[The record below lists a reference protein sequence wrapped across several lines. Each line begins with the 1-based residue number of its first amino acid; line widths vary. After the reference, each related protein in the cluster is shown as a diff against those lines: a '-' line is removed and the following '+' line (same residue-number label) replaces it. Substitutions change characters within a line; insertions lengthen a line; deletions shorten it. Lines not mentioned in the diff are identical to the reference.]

1 MTDVFSGE
9 EKSKLKKIIMTLS
22 IAATVGLST
31 IFTGV
36 PAETVSAA
44 SKIEDLKAKSNEI
57 QSQSSAI
64 KSEINEANSQIE
76 KISAEMEKVNADIDR
91 IDLAIGDTITKITE
105 KNQQIAEKKSEIT
118 RLKSEIEVLIER
130 IEQRNELL
138 KERAR
143 SYQEGGGVVSYL
155 DVLVGAQSFGDFIDR
170 VGAVAVILE
179 ADQAIMKEH
188 NADKEALEQKKAKV
202 QTDLTD
208 LETMRQEL
216 EALKVNLD
224 SQKVQK
230 DQLMASLVQEQAQA
244 NQLVTTL
251 EEEQGILAGQ
261 AEAVKKAI
269 QLEQQKQAAAAAAAA
284 KAAAARAAAQQS
296 APSNQNAVATAPVSS
311 GTFTSP
317 TQGSI
322 TSGFG
327 YRTIFGNREFHY
339 GVDIAKRGT
348 VPVVAAADG
357 VVLRSQVMG
366 TYGNVIM
373 ISHSIDGQTYT
384 TVYAH
389 LNSRLVGNLATV
401 SKGQIIGY
409 MGSTGR
415 SSGQHLH
422 FELHRGEWNGSRSNA
437 INPVGIVPM

>member
-9 EKSKLKKIIMTLS
+9 EKSELKKTIITLS
-22 IAATVGLST
+22 MAATVGLSSL
-31 IFTGV
+31 FTGV
-36 PAETVSAA
+36 PTETVLAA

-57 QSQSSAI
+57 QSKRSGI
-64 KSEINEANSQIE
+64 ESEINEATSQIE
-76 KISAEMEKVNADIDR
+76 AISTEMEKVNADINR
-91 IDLAIGDTITKITE
+91 IDLAIGDTMTKIAE
-105 KNQQIAEKKSEIT
+105 KNQQIAEKKTEIAG
-118 RLKSEIEVLIER
+118 LKSEIEVLIER

-143 SYQEGGGVVSYL
+143 SYQEGGGMVSYL
-155 DVLVGAQSFGDFIDR
+155 DVLVGAQSFSDFIDR

-179 ADQAIMKEH
+179 ADQAIMQEH

-208 LETMRQEL
+208 LEKMRQEL
-216 EALKVNLD
+216 ETLKANLG
-224 SQKVQK
+224 SQKVEK
-230 DQLMASLVQEQAQA
+230 DQLMASLEKEEAQA
-244 NQLVTTL
+244 NQLVTSL
-251 EEEQGILAGQ
+251 EEEEDILTGQ
-261 AEAVKKAI
+261 AQAIKKAI
-269 QLEQQKQAAAAAAAA
+269 QLEQKKQAQAAAAAAAA
-284 KAAAARAAAQQS
+284 RAASTQQS
-296 APSNQNAVATAPVSS
+296 SSNSSQNAVATAPVSS

-327 YRTIFGNREFHY
+327 YRTIFGQREFHY

-357 VVLRSQVMG
+357 VILRSQMMG

-409 MGSTGR
+409 MGTTGR

-422 FELHRGEWNGSRSNA
+422 FELHRGEWNGARSNA